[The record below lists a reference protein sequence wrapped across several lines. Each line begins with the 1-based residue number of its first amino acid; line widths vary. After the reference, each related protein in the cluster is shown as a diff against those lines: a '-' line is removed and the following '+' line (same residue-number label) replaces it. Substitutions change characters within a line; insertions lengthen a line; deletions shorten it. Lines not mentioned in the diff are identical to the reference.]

1 MSLLNERIDVIF
13 VREQSFVPLAFV
25 TGQVPIFPLFLP
37 PNWASD
43 HAGVFGKLTFG
54 QTPWLVAGQNYNAP

>member
-43 HAGVFGKLTFG
+43 HAGVFGNLTFG
-54 QTPWLVAGQNYNAP
+54 QTPWLVAGQKYNAP